1 VADQHAFNRCDGV
14 CPGPGLCHVVRVS
27 PPVPLAAWG
36 GAYGGVVLE
45 SVEDLMLLTSM
56 ARQRNRLQP
65 CQHPEWTEK
74 VTVL

>member
-14 CPGPGLCHVVRVS
+14 CPRPVLCHVVRVS
-27 PPVPLAAWG
+27 PPVPLKASG
-36 GAYGGVVLE
+36 GAYGGVVLG

-56 ARQRNRLQP
+56 ARQKNGLQP
-65 CQHPEWTEK
+65 CQYPEWIEK